1 MSNIKIRLSK
11 RLICIIFVIVILVIW
26 GVSWI
31 ILDMKIINPNE
42 RGVFG
47 DKFGVVNSLFSGLAF
62 AGLIITLFF
71 QKEELE
77 LQRQELAE
85 TRKEL
90 EGQKKEFE
98 EQNKIMRR
106 QSFENTLFN
115 MLSLQQEIVYK
126 LSYIDVNK
134 IYDPTHYTAVR
145 EIKTEYNGRSV
156 FEAFYNSIPV
166 KYVNVNNNKITEY
179 TGIKECLSKTCCEN
193 FAQIKEITLF
203 DHYFRHLYRIFK
215 YIKESELIDD
225 KKDNDDVDDERY
237 RYSCIVRSQLSDYEL
252 VMLFY
257 NCISING
264 KDKFKPL
271 IEDFAV
277 FNNIRYELLVDSD
290 DHKFYKKSAF
300 DRKYKQET

>member
-11 RLICIIFVIVILVIW
+11 RLICIIFFIVILVIW

-31 ILDMKIINPNE
+31 FLDMKIINPNE

-47 DKFGVVNSLFSGLAF
+47 DKFGAVNSLFSGLAF

-115 MLSLQQEIVYK
+115 MLSLQQEIVNK
-126 LSYIDVNK
+126 LLYI
-134 IYDPTHYTAVR
+134 
-145 EIKTEYNGRSV
+145 
-156 FEAFYNSIPV
+156 
-166 KYVNVNNNKITEY
+166 
-179 TGIKECLSKTCCEN
+179 
-193 FAQIKEITLF
+193 
-203 DHYFRHLYRIFK
+203 
-215 YIKESELIDD
+215 
-225 KKDNDDVDDERY
+225 ER
-237 RYSCIVRSQLSDYEL
+237 
-252 VMLFY
+252 
-257 NCISING
+257 
-264 KDKFKPL
+264 
-271 IEDFAV
+271 
-277 FNNIRYELLVDSD
+277 
-290 DHKFYKKSAF
+290 
-300 DRKYKQET
+300 KQ

>member
-11 RLICIIFVIVILVIW
+11 RLICIIFFIVILVIW
-26 GVSWI
+26 GVSWY

-47 DKFGVVNSLFSGLAF
+47 DKFGAVNSLFSGLAF

-115 MLSLQQEIVYK
+115 MLSLQQEIVNE
-126 LSYIDVNK
+126 LHYISKDRV
-134 IYDPTHYTAVR
+134 
-145 EIKTEYNGRSV
+145 EITIDSKGRSV
-156 FEAFYNSIPV
+156 FDFFYNT
-166 KYVNVNNNKITEY
+166 KITYFEDDRHNMIY
-179 TGIKECLSKTCCEN
+179 GIKDLIKYKGNVKAYVSVEELS
-193 FAQIKEITLF
+193 IF
-203 DHYFRHLYRIFK
+203 DSYFRHLYRIFK
-215 YIKESELIDD
+215 YIDKSPLID
-225 KKDNDDVDDERY
+225 ESQRY
-237 RYSCIVRSQLSDYEL
+237 DYTCIVRAQLSENEL
-252 VMLFY
+252 LMLFY
-257 NCISING
+257 NALNIHENG
-264 KDKFKPL
+264 EYKFKDL
-271 IEDFAV
+271 IERYAI
-277 FNNIRYELLVDSD
+277 FNNLREYLL
-290 DHKFYKKSAF
+290 HL
-300 DRKYKQET
+300 